1 MMKNILTIIIGAVL
15 VALCGCATAISSDD
29 ELTAAEQA
37 IETHNYRSAQ
47 TAGDR
52 LLAQSDESP
61 LTASQ
66 YGRLS
71 LLFMR
76 LSEID
81 AEHENVGQ
89 ATQCYLKS
97 FATNAD
103 SARAYYSSLPLE
115 MSSYVEMMANLS
127 RAITSPTDIIND
139 DWCETD
145 SITATDYHEYQ

>member
-1 MMKNILTIIIGAVL
+1 MMKKILTFIMAAALLTVWSCDTAV
-15 VALCGCATAISSDD
+15 SRND

-37 IETHNYRSAQ
+37 VDTHNYRGAQ
-47 TAGDR
+47 TACDR
-52 LLAQSDESP
+52 LLEQSAGEP
-61 LTASQ
+61 LSAAQ

-89 ATQCYLKS
+89 ATQCYLKA
-97 FATNAD
+97 FAADAD

-115 MSSYVEMMANLS
+115 MSSYVEMMASLS
-127 RAITSPTDIIND
+127 RAITSPADISD
-139 DWCETD
+139 DSWCETD
-145 SITATDYHEYQ
+145 SIPATDSHEH

>member
-1 MMKNILTIIIGAVL
+1 MMKNILTIIIGAAFL
-15 VALCGCATAISSDD
+15 ALCGCTTTVSSDD

-52 LLAQSDESP
+52 LLTQSDESP

-89 ATQCYLKS
+89 ATQCYLKA

-115 MSSYVEMMANLS
+115 MSSYVEMMASLS
-127 RAITSPTDIIND
+127 RAITSPTDIVDD

-145 SITATDYHEYQ
+145 SIPDTDNHEH